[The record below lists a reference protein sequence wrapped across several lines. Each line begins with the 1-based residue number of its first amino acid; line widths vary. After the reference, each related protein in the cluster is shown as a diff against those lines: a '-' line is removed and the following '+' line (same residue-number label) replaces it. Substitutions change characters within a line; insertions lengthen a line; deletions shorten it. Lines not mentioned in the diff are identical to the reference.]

1 MQRHLVIV
9 LPALAV
15 VALATAANHGSAT
28 NAAIVR
34 AVRAPYEAYF
44 ARDAPALCADFIP
57 TVSAQLVANAPAGTT
72 CEAAVAEVFT
82 LTAPY
87 QPRVPA
93 HLPADWT
100 VGHIVQHGA
109 LASAVVRYGTEG
121 TASFKLQRIEGK
133 WLIATRSR
141 IITVSACDFS
151 PHPTPCPAAARIMV
165 FLIAPLNPSPV
176 PIPAIPG
183 TVKRIGGHELS
194 EFKAGRTVYD
204 QSGCAACH
212 RIGDQGNKGPGPDLT
227 QVGSTLSTPE
237 IERAIVD
244 PSEPMPSFKNL
255 PAKKFKAIV
264 EFLSLLR

>member
-9 LPALAV
+9 LPALAAV
-15 VALATAANHGSAT
+15 VLAAGPNDGSAT
-28 NAAIVR
+28 DEAIAR

-44 ARDAPALCADFIP
+44 AQDAPALCADFTP
-57 TVSAQLVANAPAGTT
+57 TVSEQLVANAPAGST
-72 CEAAVAEVFT
+72 CESAVAEVFK

-87 QPRVPA
+87 QPRVPK

-100 VGHIVQHGA
+100 VGRIVQHGA
-109 LASAVVRYGTEG
+109 LAAAVVRYGTEG

-133 WLIATRSR
+133 WLIATHSH
-141 IITVSACDFS
+141 IITVSACDFT
-151 PHPTPCPAAARIMV
+151 PHPTPCPPTARIRV
-165 FLIAPLNPSPV
+165 FLITPPNPSPA
-176 PIPAIPG
+176 PIPAVPG
-183 TVKRIGGHELS
+183 AVERAGGHELS
-194 EFKAGRTVYD
+194 AFKTGRTVYD

-212 RIGDQGNKGPGPDLT
+212 RIDDQGNKGPGPNLT
-227 QVGSTLSTPE
+227 HVGSALSKPE

-255 PAKKFKAIV
+255 PAKKLRGIV